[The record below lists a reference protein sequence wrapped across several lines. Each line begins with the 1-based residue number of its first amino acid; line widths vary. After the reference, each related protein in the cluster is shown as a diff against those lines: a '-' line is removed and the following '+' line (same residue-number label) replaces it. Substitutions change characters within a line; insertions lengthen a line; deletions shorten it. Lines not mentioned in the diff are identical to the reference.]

1 MDLIGNLAIGFGT
14 ALTPENLFFCF
25 LGAVLGTVIGVL
37 PGVGPLVTISMLLP
51 FTYTLGPAT
60 AMIMLA
66 GIFYGAQYGGST
78 TAILMRI
85 PGEVSSVVTT
95 LDGYKMAQQGRAGV
109 ALAVAAIGSFIAGTI
124 ATLAIALIGPTL
136 GQVALSFGPPE
147 YFSLMVLG
155 LAGCLLFSS
164 KSLLDGVA
172 AIFIGLALAM
182 VGIDATTGD
191 MRYVFDVP
199 ELMEGIS
206 FVAIAVGLFGLLEVA
221 KNLTEP
227 EEKSMVTEKIGKM
240 VLSRKDWKE
249 SLPAILRGTGLG
261 SLLGLLPG
269 GGLITAP
276 FASYLLEKKLSKKPL
291 EFGEGAIPGVAG
303 PEAANNAAAQTSF
316 VPLLFLGIPANAI
329 MALMLSAL
337 MVQGVTPG
345 PTTALQNPT
354 LFWGVI
360 ASMWIGNA
368 MLLVLNLPLVGLWA
382 KLAQLSYRW
391 LLPIILVCCAIGVYS
406 GSNAP
411 FEVYLSVVFAIL
423 GVYLWKLNC
432 DPTPV
437 IMAFVLAIP
446 LETNLRS
453 SLSMSHGSATIFAT
467 RPICA
472 ALLAVSALILF
483 VPVAKRLW
491 MNRILRNSEGVA

>member
-1 MDLIGNLAIGFGT
+1 
-14 ALTPENLFFCF
+14 
-25 LGAVLGTVIGVL
+25 
-37 PGVGPLVTISMLLP
+37 
-51 FTYTLGPAT
+51 
-60 AMIMLA
+60 MIMLA

-78 TAILMRI
+78 TAILMRL
-85 PGEVSSVVTT
+85 PGEVSSIVTT
-95 LDGYKMAQQGRAGV
+95 LDGYRMAQRGRAGV
-109 ALAVAAIGSFIAGTI
+109 ALATAAIGSFIAGTI
-124 ATLAIALIGPTL
+124 ATLAIALIGPAL
-136 GQVALSFGPPE
+136 GRVALSFGPPE
-147 YFSLMVLG
+147 YFALMVLG

-164 KSLLDGVA
+164 SSLLDGVA

-191 MRYVFDVP
+191 QRYAFGVP
-199 ELMEGIS
+199 ELMDGIS
-206 FVAIAVGLFGLLEVA
+206 FVSLAVGLFGLLEVA
-221 KNLTEP
+221 KNISEP
-227 EEKSMVTEKIGKM
+227 EEKAMVTEKIGRM
-240 VLSRKDWKE
+240 VLSRKDWKD
-249 SLPAILRGTGLG
+249 SLPAMLRGTGIG

-276 FASYLLEKKLSKKPL
+276 FASYIIEKKMSDRPQ
-291 EFGEGAIPGVAG
+291 EFGEGAIAGVAG
-303 PEAANNAAAQTSF
+303 PEAANNAAAQMSF

-345 PTTALQNPT
+345 PTTAVQNPT

-360 ASMWIGNA
+360 ASMWVGNL
-368 MLLVLNLPLVGLWA
+368 MLLILNLPLVSMWA

-391 LLPIILVCCAIGVYS
+391 LLPIILVCSAVGVYS

-411 FEVYLSVVFAIL
+411 FDVYLAVAFAIL

-437 IMAFVLAIP
+437 IMAFVLANP
-446 LETNLRS
+446 METNLRS
-453 SLSMSHGSATIFAT
+453 SLSMSHGEPSILVS

-472 ALLAVSALILF
+472 ALLGVSLLILF
-483 VPVAKRLW
+483 IPMARRLWAKRMRQLA
-491 MNRILRNSEGVA
+491 GGTA